1 MIMIKLKK
9 IIIIMM
15 KINSLMANMITLMKM
30 IKVIRM
36 KMMIV
41 KGLRW
46 NNDHQF
52 LLCFLRKFI
61 FWRGLSKGLANVSF
75 LTCFLQKDFCN
86 DFVNILD
93 IFSFFFFFFFFNFHI
108 ASMYMTYLN
117 GYHFLFAF
125 PQNYKLV
132 SWRYWS
138 KFISAYVRV
147 TKNDTKRRS
156 IFEHDRDPT
165 RPNNK

>member
-1 MIMIKLKK
+1 MMETMKLKKITISIKMMIMIKLKK
-9 IIIIMM
+9 IIIMMM

-52 LLCFLRKFI
+52 LLCFLRKFM

-93 IFSFFFFFFFFNFHI
+93 SFSFFFFFFFHVSLLLFLYYH
-108 ASMYMTYLN
+108 LN
-117 GYHFLFAF
+117 DIDFLNTLDFLNSF
-125 PQNYKLV
+125 LIL
-132 SWRYWS
+132 
-138 KFISAYVRV
+138 FYVLLFSLLFV
-147 TKNDTKRRS
+147 
-156 IFEHDRDPT
+156 
-165 RPNNK
+165 

>member
-1 MIMIKLKK
+1 MMETIKLKKITISIKMMIMIKLKK

-93 IFSFFFFFFFFNFHI
+93 IFSFFFFFFFHVSLLLFLYYH
-108 ASMYMTYLN
+108 LN
-117 GYHFLFAF
+117 DIDFLNTLDFLNSF
-125 PQNYKLV
+125 LIL
-132 SWRYWS
+132 
-138 KFISAYVRV
+138 FYVLLFSLLFV
-147 TKNDTKRRS
+147 
-156 IFEHDRDPT
+156 
-165 RPNNK
+165 

>member
-1 MIMIKLKK
+1 MMETMKLKKITISIKMMIMIKLKK

-93 IFSFFFFFFFFNFHI
+93 IFSFFFFFHVSLLLFLYYH
-108 ASMYMTYLN
+108 LN
-117 GYHFLFAF
+117 DIDFLNTLDFLNSF
-125 PQNYKLV
+125 LIL
-132 SWRYWS
+132 
-138 KFISAYVRV
+138 FYVLLFSLLFV
-147 TKNDTKRRS
+147 
-156 IFEHDRDPT
+156 
-165 RPNNK
+165 

>member
-1 MIMIKLKK
+1 MMETMKLKKITISIKMMIMIKLKK

-93 IFSFFFFFFFFNFHI
+93 IFSFFFFFFFHVSLLLFLYYH
-108 ASMYMTYLN
+108 LN
-117 GYHFLFAF
+117 DIDFLNTLDFLNSF
-125 PQNYKLV
+125 LIL
-132 SWRYWS
+132 
-138 KFISAYVRV
+138 FYVLLFSLLFV
-147 TKNDTKRRS
+147 
-156 IFEHDRDPT
+156 
-165 RPNNK
+165 

>member
-93 IFSFFFFFFFFNFHI
+93 IFSFFFFFFHVSLLLFLYYH
-108 ASMYMTYLN
+108 LN
-117 GYHFLFAF
+117 DIDFLNTLDFLNSF
-125 PQNYKLV
+125 LIL
-132 SWRYWS
+132 
-138 KFISAYVRV
+138 FYVLLFSLLFV
-147 TKNDTKRRS
+147 
-156 IFEHDRDPT
+156 
-165 RPNNK
+165 

>member
-1 MIMIKLKK
+1 MKLKKITISIKMMIMIKLKK

-93 IFSFFFFFFFFNFHI
+93 IFSFFFFFFFHVSLLLFLYYH
-108 ASMYMTYLN
+108 LN
-117 GYHFLFAF
+117 DIDFLNTLDFLNSF
-125 PQNYKLV
+125 LIL
-132 SWRYWS
+132 
-138 KFISAYVRV
+138 FYVLLFSLLFV
-147 TKNDTKRRS
+147 
-156 IFEHDRDPT
+156 
-165 RPNNK
+165 

>member
-1 MIMIKLKK
+1 MKLKKITISIKMMIMIKLKK

-93 IFSFFFFFFFFNFHI
+93 IFSFFFFFFFNVSLLLFVYYH
-108 ASMYMTYLN
+108 LN
-117 GYHFLFAF
+117 DIDFLNTLDFLNSF
-125 PQNYKLV
+125 LIL
-132 SWRYWS
+132 
-138 KFISAYVRV
+138 FYVLLFSLLFV
-147 TKNDTKRRS
+147 
-156 IFEHDRDPT
+156 
-165 RPNNK
+165 

>member
-1 MIMIKLKK
+1 MKLKKITISIKMMIMIKLKK

-93 IFSFFFFFFFFNFHI
+93 IFSFFFFFHVSLLLFLYYH
-108 ASMYMTYLN
+108 LN
-117 GYHFLFAF
+117 DIDFLNTLDFLNSF
-125 PQNYKLV
+125 LIL
-132 SWRYWS
+132 
-138 KFISAYVRV
+138 FYVLLFSLLFV
-147 TKNDTKRRS
+147 
-156 IFEHDRDPT
+156 
-165 RPNNK
+165 

>member
-1 MIMIKLKK
+1 MKLKKITISIKMMIMIKLKK

-93 IFSFFFFFFFFNFHI
+93 IFSFFFFVFFHVSLLLFLYYH
-108 ASMYMTYLN
+108 LN
-117 GYHFLFAF
+117 DIDFLNTLDFLNSF
-125 PQNYKLV
+125 LIL
-132 SWRYWS
+132 
-138 KFISAYVRV
+138 FYVLLFSLLFV
-147 TKNDTKRRS
+147 
-156 IFEHDRDPT
+156 
-165 RPNNK
+165 

>member
-1 MIMIKLKK
+1 MKLKKITISIKMMIMIKLKK

-93 IFSFFFFFFFFNFHI
+93 IFSFFFFFHVLLLLFLYYH
-108 ASMYMTYLN
+108 LN
-117 GYHFLFAF
+117 DIDFLNTLDFLNSF
-125 PQNYKLV
+125 LIL
-132 SWRYWS
+132 
-138 KFISAYVRV
+138 FYVLLFSLLFV
-147 TKNDTKRRS
+147 
-156 IFEHDRDPT
+156 
-165 RPNNK
+165 

>member
-1 MIMIKLKK
+1 MMETMKLKKITISIKMMIMIKLKK

-93 IFSFFFFFFFFNFHI
+93 IFSFFFFFFFMFHFCFFFI
-108 ASMYMTYLN
+108 IIWMISISWILLI
-117 GYHFLFAF
+117 FLI
-125 PQNYKLV
+125 L
-132 SWRYWS
+132 S
-138 KFISAYVRV
+138 
-147 TKNDTKRRS
+147 
-156 IFEHDRDPT
+156 
-165 RPNNK
+165 

>member
-1 MIMIKLKK
+1 MKLKKITISIKMMIMIKLKK

-93 IFSFFFFFFFFNFHI
+93 IFSFFFFFFFNVSLLLFLYYH
-108 ASMYMTYLN
+108 LN
-117 GYHFLFAF
+117 DIDFLYTLDFLNSF
-125 PQNYKLV
+125 LIL
-132 SWRYWS
+132 
-138 KFISAYVRV
+138 FYVLLFSLLFV
-147 TKNDTKRRS
+147 
-156 IFEHDRDPT
+156 
-165 RPNNK
+165 